1 MQLFIEKCLVPAS
14 ERMSA
19 KELLADPFL
28 QSNGLIRNRG
38 LSLPDIVIPKCGAF
52 GDRILMSE
60 GPASQRS
67 GSTSLDFDEAC
78 QLPVVTVYDGSGV
91 EIRKF
96 KRGDFF
102 TIVGEENDENS
113 ISVVFRIADKDG

>member
-67 GSTSLDFDEAC
+67 GSTSLDFDEC
-78 QLPVVTVYDGSGV
+78 IGDIIIDEILFEHVT
-91 EIRKF
+91 
-96 KRGDFF
+96 KR
-102 TIVGEENDENS
+102 S
-113 ISVVFRIADKDG
+113 ICFSKGAFVLNIC